1 MMVSTSAIFT
11 LPSGISNLPKTKG
24 SSNVPSKDKLPWISP
39 SPSAIILLNAGNIAK
54 RALEKSKS
62 ISICALGLRR
72 RAFSRNKSKG
82 ISPEALIP

>member
-1 MMVSTSAIFT
+1 MVSTSAIFT
-11 LPSGISNLPKTKG
+11 RPSGISNLPKTIG
-24 SSNVPSKDKLPWISP
+24 SSKVPANVKLPWISP
-39 SPSAIILLNAGNIAK
+39 SPNSIILLKAGNIAN

-72 RAFSRNKSKG
+72 RIFSRNKSRG

>member
-1 MMVSTSAIFT
+1 MVSTSAIFT
-11 LPSGISNLPKTKG
+11 RPSGISNLPKTSG
-24 SSNVPSKDKLPWISP
+24 SSKVPAKVKLPWISP
-39 SPSAIILLNAGNIAK
+39 SPNSIILLKAGNIAK

-72 RAFSRNKSKG
+72 RTFSRNKSRG